1 MGIIISMSKK
11 MDLGIRPKCS
21 VDGCNNDCQVVGKRK
36 DGTRT
41 FRKVCQ
47 QHHVEYCASNRG
59 MTVTEW
65 TNSFHPYRDRRK
77 DYCENIDGRLG
88 FICTTNVVWTGMLDV
103 DHIDGDSSNNADE
116 NLQTLCRCC
125 HAFKTNVN
133 EDYKTPGRKAL
144 GIKY

>member
-1 MGIIISMSKK
+1 MGLDMYF
-11 MDLGIRPKCS
+11 
-21 VDGCNNDCQVVGKRK
+21 NAKRYLSEFIDTDK
-36 DGTRT
+36 EIQT
-41 FRKVCQ
+41 KVT
-47 QHHVEYCASNRG
+47 EIAKGFN
-59 MTVTEW
+59 TEW